1 MSKTYND
8 IKSELNITPET
19 TLDELIDIAEAQGV
33 VSQGELTKI
42 RSVSVL
48 PLANTVKDKAQE
60 LKNRMTNTVIDEDK
74 GAVSIINKRNV
85 ILIEIINKLLDLV
98 NTKQAT
104 LVNET
109 NIKSINGVN
118 ILGSGNIDTHN
129 VGVIEL
135 DFSEAVDNEIEITD
149 DQLALMQKEYAVI
162 KIENDYYNKKTINE
176 ENNLIYFLY
185 ENYFQ
190 TILNS
195 GIRESVS
202 QFIVVNTSEMTA
214 TYVSQNGFSFY
225 EKSKEDALLALKQNV
240 IPTSSATIASESEGI
255 VTIKAGVSQNDGAI
269 GNSSSSDITLGAS
282 AKKGVATSISSS
294 STNNDLST
302 AKAVYDFIDAY
313 NTIVTGLINN
323 VLEVAEGKTKNY
335 VIDDSETGTN
345 VVNTSFAS
353 VNDIIILSIGSNKI
367 QPLAEEEE
375 LLLSDLKVGDI
386 ISILQTDVPD
396 RWVAYIDTETDQI
409 MFSKLE
415 TKFDI
420 DTIPTQNS
428 TNPITSEAVYSGLAG
443 KVDKSQIGYVELGI
457 SGTSGTLTNDEFA
470 EVQKPYCIIKR
481 GNQVYHK
488 HQVTSTG
495 ITFRQIP
502 IVSGGG
508 DYKQITNY
516 YISIVLSTQG
526 WSSGDFSYNFYTKDV
541 DDTLLSAK
549 ENLSNKVTSI
559 SSSSTDNEYPSAKC
573 VYDIVGDIETLLA
586 SI

>member
-1 MSKTYND
+1 MAKTYSQ
-8 IKSELNITPET
+8 IKTELGITNET
-19 TLDELIDIAEAQGV
+19 TLADLITIAETNGV
-33 VSQGELTKI
+33 VSQVELNKI

-48 PLANTVKDKAQE
+48 PLPNTVRDKAQE
-60 LKNRMTNTVIDEDK
+60 LKNRMSNTVIDEDK
-74 GAVSIINKRNV
+74 GAVCVINKRNV

-109 NIKSINGVN
+109 NIKSINGTS

-162 KIENDYYNKKTINE
+162 KIENDYYNKKVSDE

-190 TILNS
+190 TLQNS

-202 QFIVVNTSEMTA
+202 QFIVVNTSEKTA
-214 TYVSQNGFSFY
+214 TLVSENSFTFY
-225 EKSKEDALLALKQNV
+225 EKSKNDALLALKQNV

-269 GNSSSSDITLGAS
+269 GNSSGSDITLGAS

-335 VIDDSETGTN
+335 VIDNSETGTN

-353 VNDIIILSIGSNKI
+353 VNDIITLTIGSNKI
-367 QPLAEEEE
+367 NQLVGDDIS
-375 LLLSDLKVGDI
+375 LSDLKVGDI
-386 ISILQTDVPD
+386 ISVVQTDVPD
-396 RWVAYIDTETDQI
+396 RWVAYISEGQI

-420 DTIPTQNS
+420 DTTPTQNS
-428 TNPITSEAVYSGLAG
+428 TNPITSGAVYSGLFG
-443 KVDKSQIGYVELGI
+443 KVDKSQIGYLEL

-488 HQVTSTG
+488 YQVTSTG

-526 WSSGDFSYNFYTKDV
+526 WSSGDFSYNFYTNDV
-541 DDTLLSAK
+541 TDTLLSAK
-549 ENLSNKVTSI
+549 ENQSNKVNSI
-559 SSSSTDNEYPSAKC
+559 SSSSTDDEYPSAKC
-573 VYDIVGDIETLLA
+573 VYNIVGDIETLLA